1 MVPQKINR
9 YYWLD
14 VTKFIGIFLIVLC
27 HFPISKYTAKFL
39 WTFHVPLFFFIS
51 GYSFKETGTRAF
63 LDKLGFRLV
72 LPYVYIYLLTVLLT
86 VLLKSDFN
94 SAHIARMILGLFW
107 GTHSYPGFINSALW
121 FLPGLISAQLLYFF
135 LVRRS
140 PLFYFALLGV
150 SVFLYLKAYLN
161 LFFSV
166 DLALLGL
173 NFFVAGVLVKKY
185 NLVDA
190 VRAKPAWAII
200 LFILGLS
207 TTLDFAYLGNV
218 WYAGKHYSISLL
230 GGLAGILMTITLSIL
245 VETLCKPAAFI
256 IYISNCTLSIFC
268 FHVFSSPA
276 AQVIVDALAIKPM
289 IVSSLLA
296 TVLSILLLLPI
307 NEVIVRF
314 VPELIGVKRG

>member
-1 MVPQKINR
+1 MSNQKINR

-39 WTFHVPLFFFIS
+39 WTFQVPLFFFIS
-51 GYSFKETGTRAF
+51 GYLFKETTTKDF
-63 LDKLGFRLV
+63 LDKLKFRLI
-72 LPYVYIYLLTVLLT
+72 LPYIYIYLLTVLLT

-94 SAHIARMILGLFW
+94 ITHIVRMILGLFW
-107 GTHSYPGFINSALW
+107 GTHSYPDFINSALW
-121 FLPGLISAQLLYFF
+121 FLPALISVQLLYFF
-135 LVRRS
+135 LVRKAT
-140 PLFYFALLGV
+140 LFYFALLCV
-150 SVFLYLKAYLN
+150 SVLLYLKAYLN

-185 NLVDA
+185 DCVGTL
-190 VRAKPAWAII
+190 RARPELAFI
-200 LFILGLS
+200 LFVLS
-207 TTLDFAYLGNV
+207 LLTTMDFAYLGNV

-230 GGLAGILMTITLSIL
+230 GGLFGIVMTITLSIL
-245 VETLCKPAAFI
+245 VETVTKPSAFI
-256 IYISNCTLSIFC
+256 TYISNSTLFIFC

-276 AQVIVDALAIKPM
+276 AQVIVDALAIKTM

-307 NEVIVRF
+307 NRLIVRF
-314 VPELIGVKRG
+314 VPELIGIKR